1 LQIKVFKAHTSKE
14 AMAMVKAELGID
26 AVILHIKRYKKGGF
40 FGYKGKDMVEV
51 TAAVEDKTPVK
62 KVKKLSV
69 EKTMAKPM
77 VPRNVLSQYKTSGT
91 PQAVVLNSPVLAD
104 AAGLPRVTEGL
115 VQKKPRIIKADD
127 QMMQAF
133 DKEQQGSQ
141 EGKISKLQHEL
152 DQMKIMLA
160 KVMTKD
166 AEKTEYTSLQE
177 ALVQQE
183 VDTQVIQDIIRQTQ
197 PDIIFSD
204 KKSPAVKEAL
214 VSYLENAVDLSAG
227 IKLEPNKTKIVALIG
242 ATGVGKT
249 TTLAKIAAK
258 FVLEQGVSA
267 ALITADTY
275 RISAV
280 EQLKTYSDII
290 GLPIE
295 IVYSPG
301 ELKQAIDKHRDK
313 QLILIDTAGRSQHND
328 YQIQELKELLSVE
341 PEVEKHLVM
350 SATTKY
356 RDAKD
361 ILRNFAVCEPNRILF
376 TKIDETSSLGLIVN
390 LLFGHST
397 VLSYLTDGQS
407 VPDDI
412 FPAETHKLADLLL
425 R

>member
-1 LQIKVFKAHTSKE
+1 
-14 AMAMVKAELGID
+14 
-26 AVILHIKRYKKGGF
+26 
-40 FGYKGKDMVEV
+40 
-51 TAAVEDKTPVK
+51 
-62 KVKKLSV
+62 
-69 EKTMAKPM
+69 
-77 VPRNVLSQYKTSGT
+77 
-91 PQAVVLNSPVLAD
+91 
-104 AAGLPRVTEGL
+104 
-115 VQKKPRIIKADD
+115 
-127 QMMQAF
+127 
-133 DKEQQGSQ
+133 
-141 EGKISKLQHEL
+141 
-152 DQMKIMLA
+152 MKIMLA

>member
-1 LQIKVFKAHTSKE
+1 
-14 AMAMVKAELGID
+14 MAMVKAELGID

-51 TAAVEDKTPVK
+51 TAAVEDKPPVR
-62 KVKKLSV
+62 KVKKLPV
-69 EKTMAKPM
+69 EKTMVKPM

-91 PQAVVLNSPVLAD
+91 PQAIVLNSPVMAD

-115 VQKKPRIIKADD
+115 MQKKPRIIKADD

-141 EGKISKLQHEL
+141 KGEILKLQHEL

-197 PDIIFSD
+197 PDIILSD

-227 IKLEPNKTKIVALIG
+227 IKLEPDKTKIVALIG
-242 ATGVGKT
+242 TTGVGKT

-313 QLILIDTAGRSQHND
+313 RLILIDTAGRSQHND
-328 YQIQELKELLSVE
+328 YQIQELKELLLVE

>member
-1 LQIKVFKAHTSKE
+1 MQIKVFKAHTSKE

>member
-1 LQIKVFKAHTSKE
+1 
-14 AMAMVKAELGID
+14 MAMVKAELGID

-40 FGYKGKDMVEV
+40 FGYKGKEMVEV
-51 TAAVEDKTPVK
+51 TAAVEDRLLVK
-62 KVKKLSV
+62 KTKKITG
-69 EKTMAKPM
+69 EKTVTKPI
-77 VPRNVLSQYKTSGT
+77 VPRNVLSQYKISGT
-91 PQAVVLNSPVLAD
+91 PQAVVLPPPVRAATAEVPKD
-104 AAGLPRVTEGL
+104 AAETL

-127 QMMQAF
+127 QIMQAF
-133 DKEQQGSQ
+133 DKEQSPQ
-141 EGKISKLQHEL
+141 EEKMLKLQQEL

-166 AEKTEYTSLQE
+166 VEKAEYTSLQE
-177 ALVQQE
+177 ALVHQE

-197 PDIIFSD
+197 PDIILSD

-214 VSYLENAVDLSAG
+214 ISYLEKAVDLSAG

-313 QLILIDTAGRSQHND
+313 RLILIDTAGRSQHND

-341 PEVEKHLVM
+341 PEAEKHLVI

-356 RDAKD
+356 GDAKD
-361 ILRNFAVCEPNRILF
+361 ILHNFSVCQPDRILF
-376 TKIDETSSLGLIVN
+376 TKTDETSSLGLIVN
-390 LLFGHST
+390 LLFGHSIA
-397 VLSYLTDGQS
+397 LSYLTDGQS

-412 FPAETHKLADLLL
+412 LPAEAHKLAELLL

>member
-1 LQIKVFKAHTSKE
+1 
-14 AMAMVKAELGID
+14 
-26 AVILHIKRYKKGGF
+26 
-40 FGYKGKDMVEV
+40 
-51 TAAVEDKTPVK
+51 
-62 KVKKLSV
+62 
-69 EKTMAKPM
+69 
-77 VPRNVLSQYKTSGT
+77 
-91 PQAVVLNSPVLAD
+91 
-104 AAGLPRVTEGL
+104 
-115 VQKKPRIIKADD
+115 
-127 QMMQAF
+127 
-133 DKEQQGSQ
+133 KEQQGSQ
-141 EGKISKLQHEL
+141 KGEILKLQHEL

-197 PDIIFSD
+197 PDIILSD

-227 IKLEPNKTKIVALIG
+227 IKLEPDKTKIVALIG
-242 ATGVGKT
+242 TTGVGKT

-313 QLILIDTAGRSQHND
+313 RLILIDTAGRSQHND
-328 YQIQELKELLSVE
+328 YQIQELKELLLVE